1 MISAEFGTKIL
12 KITYDSQVLL
22 DFFGAFFFKLCGIRF
37 HFLTRRYQ
45 YNLRFSI
52 FDARVVESV
61 VGTNYRYYLIVCM
74 TELMASAVDSQ
85 ATHKK

>member
-1 MISAEFGTKIL
+1 MISTELGTNSI
-12 KITYDSQVLL
+12 KITYVSQVLL
-22 DFFGAFFFKLCGIRF
+22 DFLAHFLKPCGIRF